1 MAGWTLAAIDLF
13 RLPNVAAQTLK
24 ISPAAQLMY
33 KKIAQSIINFEKT
46 LDPDKEIGAQLVS
59 FNSNETISIENLGYW
74 GDDLIIFYG
83 KNSLGN
89 SVELLQHISQ
99 VNVLVNVLL
108 VAVPVEGEARRIEF
122 ILEKQLAQSGNEV
135 GS

>member
-1 MAGWTLAAIDLF
+1 MAGWTLAAIDPF

-99 VNVLVNVLL
+99 VNVLL
-108 VAVPVEGEARRIEF
+108 VAVPVEGEARRIGF